1 MILTLFWSAAAL
13 IIYTYILFP
22 AVVFLRGRLVRRP
35 YRAAEIAPR
44 VSMIIA
50 AHNEARGI
58 GAKLD
63 NILSLDY
70 PREQLEVLIASD
82 GSNDATDSI
91 VRGYA
96 DQGVRLLSLPRQGKA
111 PALNAAV
118 AAATGD
124 ILVFSDANSMYAPD
138 AIRALVRPFADD
150 EVGGVAGNQVYLPK
164 SAAAGASAD
173 GERSY
178 WAFDRKLKQSQSTAG
193 NAISATGAIYAI
205 RRALFG
211 GVPTGVTDDFATS
224 TSVIVQGYRLVFAPD
239 AIAYEPA
246 AEKSGVEFGRKTR
259 VITRGLRGVLVRRE
273 LLNPFRYGFYA
284 FQLFSHKVLR
294 RLVVFPLLLMLLV
307 SPLLWSR
314 GLFYKLA
321 TVGQAVFYGCG
332 LIGWLFGG
340 TRLGRLKVF
349 SIPFFFCMVNAAS
362 LIAALNILRG
372 RRIDLWEPQRQEA
385 APVAPAE
392 VVAPATST
400 VPETGRGISS
410 QVSGQAL
417 ERS

>member
-1 MILTLFWSAAAL
+1 MSLILFWSAAAL
-13 IIYTYILFP
+13 IAYTYILFP
-22 AVVFLRGRLVRRP
+22 AVVFLRGRLLRRP
-35 YRAAEIAPR
+35 YQAAEIEPR

-70 PREQLEVLIASD
+70 PRGQFEVLIASD
-82 GSNDATDSI
+82 GSNDGTDAI

-96 DQGVRLLSLPRQGKA
+96 GQGVRLLSLPRQGKA

-138 AIRALVRPFADD
+138 AIRALVRPFADPD
-150 EVGGVAGNQVYLPK
+150 VGGVAGNQVYLPK
-164 SAAAGASAD
+164 SAAAGASAE

-205 RRALFG
+205 RRTLFQ

-239 AIAYEPA
+239 AVAYEPA

-284 FQLFSHKVLR
+284 LQLFSHKVLR
-294 RLVVFPLLLMLLV
+294 RLVVFPLLLLLLV

-314 GLFYKLA
+314 GLLYKLA
-321 TVGQAVFYGCG
+321 TVGQALFYGCG
-332 LIGWLFGG
+332 LVGWLFGG
-340 TRLGRLKVF
+340 TRIGRLKVF
-349 SIPFFFCMVNAAS
+349 SIPFFFGMVNAAS

-372 RRIDLWEPQRQEA
+372 RRIDLWEPQRESA
-385 APVAPAE
+385 RPS
-392 VVAPATST
+392 VVA
-400 VPETGRGISS
+400 GD
-410 QVSGQAL
+410 
-417 ERS
+417 